1 MLDITEITNIV
12 VIITVLTTLLGFT
25 TYSVTLRVAV
35 YLNRIGY
42 QAVSLTEM
50 LILKYKS
57 WVYSSCCHVIE
68 ISIIYILH

>member
-25 TYSVTLRVAV
+25 TYSVTVRMAV

-50 LILKYKS
+50 LILKRKS
-57 WVYSSCCHVIE
+57 
-68 ISIIYILH
+68 